1 MVRFL
6 VFFNSW
12 PLAAWKS
19 HRSHLIFLPS
29 WTTFLWSLRLPLWA
43 KFIPQESHLYW
54 TPSCLVLMCNL
65 NELCPV
71 ELKLQRSQLYLSP
84 SCCTFIWLL
93 RVFWSAVVYDIARTL
108 FICLYAYCLCGFEGN
123 IGYST
128 YRRIDR
134 NQSELC
140 SCSCSHCRRGHI
152 WILFRRAL
160 YTSACLK
167 RSKTFVEA
175 YARCIT
181 QKVTK
186 RWLRQTLVVERGI
199 AAKYKYNPLARVI
212 VPKICVPVL
221 SSRAQ

>member
-1 MVRFL
+1 MSGRTE
-6 VFFNSW
+6 
-12 PLAAWKS
+12 AA
-19 HRSHLIFLPS
+19 
-29 WTTFLWSLRLPLWA
+29 
-43 KFIPQESHLYW
+43 E
-54 TPSCLVLMCNL
+54 V
-65 NELCPV
+65 
-71 ELKLQRSQLYLSP
+71 
-84 SCCTFIWLL
+84 TFISVHHVVPLYGFLGSFEVLL
-93 RVFWSAVVYDIARTL
+93 YMDIARTL
-108 FICLYAYCLCGFEGN
+108 FFCLYAYCLCGFEGN

-181 QKVTK
+181 ENVTK

-199 AAKYKYNPLARVI
+199 AYKYKYNPLARVI

>member
-29 WTTFLWSLRLPLWA
+29 WTTFLWSLRLSLWA

-108 FICLYAYCLCGFEGN
+108 LSLLFVCMLTVYVVLKG
-123 IGYST
+123 
-128 YRRIDR
+128 
-134 NQSELC
+134 
-140 SCSCSHCRRGHI
+140 
-152 WILFRRAL
+152 ILNTQLNVAL
-160 YTSACLK
+160 
-167 RSKTFVEA
+167 
-175 YARCIT
+175 
-181 QKVTK
+181 
-186 RWLRQTLVVERGI
+186 I
-199 AAKYKYNPLARVI
+199 AIKANSIMLHSFMIANV
-212 VPKICVPVL
+212 
-221 SSRAQ
+221 S

>member
-1 MVRFL
+1 MSQCRRIDHNCILPPHEQHYYGASAIAGPCLSIRSACTEKLAPRGPFLCALVGKVFLYFCFKLALVTFVTDSFMVRFL

-29 WTTFLWSLRLPLWA
+29 WTTFLWSLRLSLWA

-123 IGYST
+123 IEYST
-128 YRRIDR
+128 
-134 NQSELC
+134 
-140 SCSCSHCRRGHI
+140 
-152 WILFRRAL
+152 
-160 YTSACLK
+160 
-167 RSKTFVEA
+167 
-175 YARCIT
+175 
-181 QKVTK
+181 
-186 RWLRQTLVVERGI
+186 
-199 AAKYKYNPLARVI
+199 
-212 VPKICVPVL
+212 
-221 SSRAQ
+221 

>member
-1 MVRFL
+1 M
-6 VFFNSW
+6 
-12 PLAAWKS
+12 
-19 HRSHLIFLPS
+19 
-29 WTTFLWSLRLPLWA
+29 
-43 KFIPQESHLYW
+43 
-54 TPSCLVLMCNL
+54 
-65 NELCPV
+65 
-71 ELKLQRSQLYLSP
+71 
-84 SCCTFIWLL
+84 
-93 RVFWSAVVYDIARTL
+93 DIARTL
-108 FICLYAYCLCGFEGN
+108 FFYLYAYCLCGFEGN

-181 QKVTK
+181 ENITK

-199 AAKYKYNPLARVI
+199 AVSYKYNPLAS
-212 VPKICVPVL
+212 VPVPEICVPVL
-221 SSRAQ
+221 CSRAQKVAVIVIKRKCRLIPDLPAPVAQLFVRWGSVDFMTNGSTYKQHQNLTSKVSV

>member
-1 MVRFL
+1 
-6 VFFNSW
+6 
-12 PLAAWKS
+12 
-19 HRSHLIFLPS
+19 
-29 WTTFLWSLRLPLWA
+29 
-43 KFIPQESHLYW
+43 
-54 TPSCLVLMCNL
+54 MCKL
-65 NELCPV
+65 TELCPV
-71 ELKLQRSQLYLSP
+71 ELKLQRSQLYLNP
-84 SCCTFIWLL
+84 SCCTLIWLL
-93 RVFWSAVVYDIARTL
+93 RVFWSAVVYGHCSHFILLSVCLL
-108 FICLYAYCLCGFEGN
+108 FMWFWRD
-123 IGYST
+123 

-134 NQSELC
+134 NQSEPC